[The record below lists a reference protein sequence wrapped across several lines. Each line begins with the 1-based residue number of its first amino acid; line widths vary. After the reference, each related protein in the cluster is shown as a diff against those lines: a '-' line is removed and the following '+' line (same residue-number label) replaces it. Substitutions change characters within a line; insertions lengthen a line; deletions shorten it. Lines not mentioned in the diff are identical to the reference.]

1 MNRAFFIAAL
11 FLTVG
16 CIDIPAM
23 NGLVDRI
30 VPEEQKTF
38 SVFQVW
44 SGDGNFAPDP
54 NQDEGEYIN
63 AIEDMIDC
71 SIVACF
77 QETAQ
82 ELSWKEYTHVFTIES
97 AWESSFVMAIFNI
110 EYALGGNAD
119 PGNGPSGTYD
129 LTITDPEGMIHGDG
143 YTMVT
148 WDNKVKDRTLIMPV
162 IYGDWTIKISGSG
175 LDGIGSI
182 LYSGS
187 YNIII
192 ESDKLD

>member
-1 MNRAFFIAAL
+1 M
-11 FLTVG
+11 G

-38 SVFQVW
+38 SIFEVW
-44 SGDGNFAPDP
+44 SGEGEFRPDP
-54 NQDEGEYIN
+54 NQNEGEYIN
-63 AIEDMIDC
+63 AIEDLIDC
-71 SIVACF
+71 PSCF

-82 ELSWKEYTHVFTIES
+82 NLSWKEYTHTFAIES
-97 AWESSFVMAIFNI
+97 AWESSFVMAIFTI
-110 EYALGGNAD
+110 EYKLVGNSD

-129 LTITDPEGMIHGDG
+129 LTITDPEGNVHGDG

-148 WDNKVKDRTLIMPV
+148 WDNKVNDRTIIMPV
-162 IYGDWTIKISGSG
+162 IYGTWTIKISGSG
-175 LDGIGSI
+175 LDGVGGII
-182 LYSGS
+182 YSGE
-187 YNIII
+187 YNIKI